1 MSRGE
6 KLRDIQEVG
15 GGVDRNKKN
24 SLGFS
29 KFHTFQIL
37 YCILYYIILYY
48 YITLHY
54 HIISNITLY
63 VVGVD
68 FHLNQI

>member
-1 MSRGE
+1 MARKWVE
-6 KLRDIQEVG
+6 VVG
-15 GGVDRNKKN
+15 GNKKN

-37 YCILYYIILYY
+37 YDVVL
-48 YITLHY
+48 Y

-63 VVGVD
+63 VVSVD
-68 FHLNQI
+68 FHLDQI